1 MCLYINYKEKILF
14 AYNRNLKVLSLFSYL
29 NLGENETLVL
39 FSIYPHLLILHS
51 ITDWLNEKSQKERN
65 KHFVFQEDNLKME
78 GE

>member
-14 AYNRNLKVLSLFSYL
+14 AYHRNLKVLSLFSYL
-29 NLGENETLVL
+29 NLGKNETLVL

-51 ITDWLNEKSQKERN
+51 ILDWLNEKSQKERN
-65 KHFVFQEDNLKME
+65 KHFVFQKDNLKME